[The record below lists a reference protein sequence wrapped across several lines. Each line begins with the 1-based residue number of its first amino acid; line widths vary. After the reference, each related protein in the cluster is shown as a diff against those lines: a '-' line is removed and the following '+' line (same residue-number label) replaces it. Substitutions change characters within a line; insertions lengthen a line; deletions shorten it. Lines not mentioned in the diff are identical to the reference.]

1 MAGNFSTDS
10 GLVMG
15 WPPLQM
21 GTPPK
26 HENRIDPAW
35 FVTFGNQYMLGCQ
48 RLILWVQDYRHLD
61 CQQVRFRAFS
71 HSHQP
76 HLFPAHRWIAR
87 HWQHLSRVG
96 SLCFLSP
103 GFGACEAFGYRAD
116 GPTHG
121 EQPSWHRHR
130 ICIFDHNHRNAGGGY

>member
-1 MAGNFSTDS
+1 
-10 GLVMG
+10 MG

-26 HENRIDPAW
+26 HENRFDPAW
-35 FVTFGNQYMLGCQ
+35 FATFGNQYMLGCQ
-48 RLILWVQDYRHLD
+48 RAIPWVQDYRHLD

-71 HSHQP
+71 HSHQL
-76 HLFPAHRWIAR
+76 HLFLAHRWIDR

-96 SLCFLSP
+96 SLCFLSR
-103 GFGACEAFGYRAD
+103 FGACEAFGYRVD
-116 GPTHG
+116 VPTHG

-130 ICIFDHNHRNAGGGY
+130 ICIFDNNHGGGY

>member
-35 FVTFGNQYMLGCQ
+35 FVTFGNQYMLGLDTNGQSNAVSFSCA
-48 RLILWVQDYRHLD
+48 LHCPILFESNTINVPERSPSQYQKNIEINTKANVIRKND
-61 CQQVRFRAFS
+61 CLKVLLYS
-71 HSHQP
+71 YLW
-76 HLFPAHRWIAR
+76 LFLYY
-87 HWQHLSRVG
+87 QT
-96 SLCFLSP
+96 F
-103 GFGACEAFGYRAD
+103 F
-116 GPTHG
+116 
-121 EQPSWHRHR
+121 
-130 ICIFDHNHRNAGGGY
+130 